1 MMFGGGTRFVGPI
14 CEDSAAVYAST
25 RSDAVV
31 GYECSV
37 RSAG

>member
-1 MMFGGGTRFVGPI
+1 MMFGGGTQFMRPI
-14 CEDSAAVYAST
+14 CKDTVYAFT

-31 GYECSV
+31 GYERSV